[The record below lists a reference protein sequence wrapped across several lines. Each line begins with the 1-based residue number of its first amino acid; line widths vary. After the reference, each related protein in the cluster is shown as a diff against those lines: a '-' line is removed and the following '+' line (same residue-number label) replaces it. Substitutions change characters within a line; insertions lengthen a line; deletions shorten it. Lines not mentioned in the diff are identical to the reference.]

1 MNNKLIDR
9 AVAGIVFL
17 VSLVLYLLTV
27 SPTASFWDAGE
38 FIAIAHG
45 LQVSHPPGAP
55 FYMLVGRLFSMF
67 VPTEYVALSV
77 NLISVLAS
85 ALTVLLTH
93 LIIVRLTRQWLGH
106 PDEWTPPQ
114 RIIALVGGAVGAL
127 TFAATDSFWFNAVEA
142 EVYALS
148 MFFTAAVV
156 WLIMRWSEQAR
167 SEEAALAGTQH
178 PFGLRANRYLVLIA
192 YLFGL
197 AIGVHLLNLLAVFF
211 IALIF
216 YFTEIDRPEWDTWRR
231 WKGIVL
237 AGVVSTASFLI
248 IYPGI
253 VQYLPS
259 IAGSSGA
266 PVLSVIV
273 IIA

>member
-127 TFAATDSFWFNAVEA
+127 TFAVTDSFWFNAVEA

-148 MFFTAAVV
+148 MFFTAIVV
-156 WLIMRWSEQAR
+156 WLIMKWSEQAEQ
-167 SEEAALAGTQH
+167 EEISLAGGQN
-178 PFGLRANRYLVLIA
+178 PFGLAANRYLILIA
-192 YLFGL
+192 YMFGL

-211 IALIF
+211 VALIVF
-216 YFTEIDRPEWDTWRR
+216 FQECERPDWTRGRLWT
-231 WKGIVL
+231 GIVV
-237 AGVVSTASFLI
+237 AGIVSSVAFLI
-248 IYPGI
+248 
-253 VQYLPS
+253 
-259 IAGSSGA
+259 
-266 PVLSVIV
+266 
-273 IIA
+273 